1 MEPAITNIYMF
12 YPIEA
17 HIHSDT
23 SIMKILTT
31 HNISII
37 VNYAMHAFIYSI
49 KSFIFLL
56 AYYSMNLFS
65 AAFTISLRITYF
77 SSLRI
82 SL

>member
-56 AYYSMNLFS
+56 A
-65 AAFTISLRITYF
+65 
-77 SSLRI
+77 
-82 SL
+82 